1 MRFALRAE
9 PWRCLRMTRCSPRRT
24 YGISS
29 PECPVRPRHS
39 WRAISDGRVG
49 EPFVVHARTGV
60 GDQQRK
66 ASWCRDQW
74 WTKSMSSRSDTRWPG
89 GVAIVICD
97 DVRVVDREMI
107 APAENAAQGPVE
119 PEPPASPQ
127 TPAENAAA
135 PAKNSPDAGWA
146 QWLRVAPPRGRVAS
160 IWDDVLVVDRAPET
174 AAENAAAPARNG
186 PDAGWAQ
193 WLGQFG
199 ELIRRA
205 FQPSALLFLV
215 MLFIVAILSIIGALA
230 LGDTPLG
237 KACVIGFVPASSIG
251 VGIVGNHWY
260 SKRKLDAELAKAVQ
274 KAMHTT
280 LSLKKSVRYIDE
292 RLEFAFKALTN
303 GSINWGILEVVSAKT
318 ASELF
323 FANAQQS
330 AQQLELISESEVQQA
345 RVVFGEDEDESR
357 PRIALGES
365 PKGAHAGG
373 SNEENGDN

>member
-1 MRFALRAE
+1 
-9 PWRCLRMTRCSPRRT
+9 
-24 YGISS
+24 
-29 PECPVRPRHS
+29 
-39 WRAISDGRVG
+39 
-49 EPFVVHARTGV
+49 
-60 GDQQRK
+60 
-66 ASWCRDQW
+66 
-74 WTKSMSSRSDTRWPG
+74 MSSRSDTRWPG

-97 DVRVVDREMI
+97 DVRVVNREIM
-107 APAENAAQGPVE
+107 APAENAAEGPVE

-135 PAKNSPDAGWA
+135 PVKNS
-146 QWLRVAPPRGRVAS
+146 
-160 IWDDVLVVDRAPET
+160 
-174 AAENAAAPARNG
+174 

-237 KACVIGFVPASSIG
+237 KTCVIGFVPASSIG

-260 SKRKLDAELAKAVQ
+260 SKRKLDAELAKTVQ

-357 PRIALGES
+357 PRIALGDG

-373 SNEENGDN
+373 SNDENSDN

>member
-1 MRFALRAE
+1 
-9 PWRCLRMTRCSPRRT
+9 
-24 YGISS
+24 
-29 PECPVRPRHS
+29 
-39 WRAISDGRVG
+39 
-49 EPFVVHARTGV
+49 
-60 GDQQRK
+60 
-66 ASWCRDQW
+66 
-74 WTKSMSSRSDTRWPG
+74 MSSRNDTRWPG
-89 GVAIVICD
+89 GVAIVIWD
-97 DVRVVDREMI
+97 DVLVVDREMM
-107 APAENAAQGPVE
+107 APAEKTAEGPVE

-127 TPAENAAA
+127 SPAENAAA

-160 IWDDVLVVDRAPET
+160 IWDDVLVVDREPET
-174 AAENAAAPARNG
+174 PAENAAAGTLPPEPETPAENAATPAKSG

-199 ELIRRA
+199 NLIRRA

-260 SKRKLDAELAKAVQ
+260 SKRKLDTELAKAVQ

-330 AQQLELISESEVQQA
+330 AQQLELISESEAQQA
-345 RVVFGEDEDESR
+345 RVVFGDDEDESR
-357 PRIALGES
+357 PRIALGDS
-365 PKGAHAGG
+365 PKGAHPGG
-373 SNEENGDN
+373 NNEENGDN

>member
-1 MRFALRAE
+1 M
-9 PWRCLRMTRCSPRRT
+9 P
-24 YGISS
+24 
-29 PECPVRPRHS
+29 
-39 WRAISDGRVG
+39 GRN
-49 EPFVVHARTGV
+49 
-60 GDQQRK
+60 
-66 ASWCRDQW
+66 
-74 WTKSMSSRSDTRWPG
+74 DTRWPG

-97 DVRVVDREMI
+97 DVRVVDREIM
-107 APAENAAQGPVE
+107 APAGNAAQGPVE

-146 QWLRVAPPRGRVAS
+146 QWLRVAPPRGRVAA
-160 IWDDVLVVDRAPET
+160 IWDDVLVVDREPET
-174 AAENAAAPARNG
+174 AAENAAAVTLPPEPETPAEDTLPPEPETPADNAAAPAKNG

-260 SKRKLDAELAKAVQ
+260 SKRKLDTELAKAVQ

-357 PRIALGES
+357 PRIALGDS